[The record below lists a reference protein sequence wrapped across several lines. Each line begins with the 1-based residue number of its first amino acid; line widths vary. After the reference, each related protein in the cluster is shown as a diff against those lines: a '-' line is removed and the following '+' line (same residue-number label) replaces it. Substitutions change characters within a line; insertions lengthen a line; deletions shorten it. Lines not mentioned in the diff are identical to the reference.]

1 MENLKRSVAGVA
13 VEGGKL
19 FIAKRVSGGA
29 MSEKWEF
36 PGGKV
41 EEGESDEE
49 ALIREYLEEFG
60 VNITVGP
67 LLGSM
72 SFEHRGPRYLYA
84 YRITFCSRD
93 FTLSEHTE
101 TKWAELAEIETLDFV
116 DSDRALLDDALLG
129 GAKNAR

>member
-1 MENLKRSVAGVA
+1 MEALKRSVAGIA
-13 VEGGKL
+13 VEGSKL
-19 FIAKRVSGGA
+19 FIARRVSGGA

-41 EEGESDEE
+41 EVGESDEE

-60 VNITVGP
+60 VKIIVGP
-67 LLGSM
+67 LLGSAT
-72 SFEHRGPRYLYA
+72 FEHHGQRYVYA

-101 TKWAELAEIETLDFV
+101 TKWAEIAEIETLDFV
-116 DSDRALLDDALLG
+116 DSDRALLG
-129 GAKNAR
+129 GLTHRIE